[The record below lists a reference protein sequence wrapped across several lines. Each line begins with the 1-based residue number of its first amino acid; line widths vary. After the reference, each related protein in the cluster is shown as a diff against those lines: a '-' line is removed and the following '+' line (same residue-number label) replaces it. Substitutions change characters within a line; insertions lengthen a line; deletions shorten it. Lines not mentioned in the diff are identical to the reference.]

1 MKIFKPDHLGL
12 LHRSMKIAGKKQL
25 SVGLMG
31 FFSFDQS
38 DLAHLLPEAQMWQV
52 ATAAMGKDAILD
64 EGWPKTAGE
73 FVAFG
78 AACAP
83 AGKTAT
89 ELVATVGVGSVRKS
103 LFVRGDR
110 HFTALGLISTPTP
123 FAAMPIT
130 PQTAFGGPSSTVNSQ
145 GKGLVKTLL
154 PDGSAAL
161 PLPNV
166 EDASYP
172 VLRVGDAPQPVGFW
186 PTAGHS
192 PGRVQHFGKFDQR
205 WLQTTWPHLP
215 EDTKPDYFQTAPR
228 DQRINGFFKGD
239 ESIFCLNLHPQ
250 KPQLNSA
257 LPRLRARCFINRL
270 IGGKAQFIELPA
282 RLETV
287 LLFPNQAC
295 GIVLYRAQADISDE
309 DGDDVLH
316 LLADWED
323 LATQP
328 LPFAHYQDAFLRELA
343 PAGAVGQVLDEM
355 PVAPIAA
362 KNGPKSALAPVLSAS
377 AAIISVVASSA
388 VPGLTPA
395 MQQALSEVSALA
407 AELEAD
413 SRALMVKHGI
423 TQADLAPFLVKEPE
437 LPPVSLAE
445 VEKLAAEL
453 EDDTRRLM
461 TKHNISEAELAPFL
475 KPPPPESPV
484 SAAELSKALTDL
496 QADTA
501 NVMRQHGIT
510 AKDVIAFAES
520 RPELAGVA
528 ADLAKGLAVDPA
540 AGSAAIAAI
549 FTTIGSI
556 KPPPAIAMPPL
567 PLPKIDMNTPLA
579 KFETREQVIAHHAAK
594 KSFAGLDVS
603 GLDLS
608 KLDLHGAD
616 FSNSLLDKTSLVGA
630 QLANVN
636 FAHALAPGA
645 DFSGAD
651 LRGASL
657 ASVSASA
664 ARFTGVHF
672 DGCDLSQGDF
682 SQADF
687 TGVTL
692 SKAVLNGSLFN
703 AAKLGGVQAAGCTA
717 VKASFADSDL
727 SRADFSKAQ
736 LQTASF
742 NGATLELTRF
752 VQANCANAEF
762 FGAVA
767 PGAVFTGANL
777 AASRADAASQFK
789 GADFANAQMQRASWG
804 SADIS
809 SASLL
814 CAGLDNADFSKARA
828 PGAVFSKAQA
838 RGAKFDKADL
848 SGADLSKVN
857 LLGASL
863 RHTTVYGTLLH
874 SSNLYAAD
882 LYGTTPGKMALVGSD
897 IGQTILTARGL
908 A

>member
-12 LHRSMKIAGKKQL
+12 LHRSMKVAGKKQL
-25 SVGLMG
+25 SIGLMG

-38 DLAHLLPEAQMWQV
+38 DLAHLLPEAQMWEI

-83 AGKTAT
+83 SGVTAT
-89 ELVATVGVGSVRKS
+89 ELVATVGVGNVRKS

-110 HFTALGLISTPTP
+110 HFTALGLISAPAP
-123 FAAMPIT
+123 FTTMPIS
-130 PQTAFGGPSSTVNSQ
+130 PQTTFGGPGSPANPS

-154 PDGSAAL
+154 PDGSATL

-166 EDASYP
+166 EDANFP
-172 VLRVGDAPQPVGFW
+172 VLRAGDAPPPAGFW
-186 PTAGHS
+186 PSAAHA

-205 WLQTTWPHLP
+205 WLQNTWPHLP
-215 EDTKPDYFQTAPR
+215 EDTNLDYFQTAPP

-239 ESIFCLNLHPQ
+239 EAIACLNLHAQ

-270 IGGKAQFIELPA
+270 TGGKPQFIELPA

-295 GIVLYRAQADISDE
+295 GIVLYRALADISDE

-323 LATQP
+323 LANQP
-328 LPFAHYQDAFLRELA
+328 LPFAHYHDSFLREVS
-343 PAGAVGQVLDEM
+343 PTGAVAQALDDAAEA
-355 PVAPIAA
+355 PVAP
-362 KNGPKSALAPVLSAS
+362 KNASKATVAPVLSAT
-377 AAIISVVASSA
+377 AAIVSVASASA
-388 VPGLTPA
+388 VPGVTPA
-395 MQQALSEVSALA
+395 IQKALSEVSVLA
-407 AELEAD
+407 ADLEAD

-423 TQADLAPFLVKEPE
+423 TQADLAPFLAEAPE
-437 LPPVSLAE
+437 LPPASLAE
-445 VEKLAAEL
+445 VEKMAADVEA
-453 EDDTRRLM
+453 DARKLM
-461 TKHNISEAELAPFL
+461 AKHNISEAELAPFL
-475 KPPPPESPV
+475 KPPPPESPA
-484 SAAELSKALTDL
+484 SASELGKALADL
-496 QADTA
+496 NADTA
-501 NVMRQHGIT
+501 KNMREHGIT
-510 AKDVIAFAES
+510 AKDVAAFASS

-528 ADLAKGLAVDPA
+528 EGLVADPV
-540 AGSAAIAAI
+540 AGSAAIAAM
-549 FTTIGSI
+549 FATIGSI
-556 KPPPAIAMPPL
+556 KPPPAIAL
-567 PLPKIDMNTPLA
+567 PSLSLPKIDSETPLA

-608 KLDLHGAD
+608 GLDLNGAD
-616 FSNSLLDKTSLVGA
+616 FSNALLDKTSLVNA
-630 QLANVN
+630 QLAKVN
-636 FAHALAPGA
+636 FAHALTPGA

-657 ASVSASA
+657 VSVSASA

-682 SQADF
+682 SEADF
-687 TGVTL
+687 TGATL
-692 SKAVLNGSLFN
+692 SKAVLSGSLFN

-717 VKASFADSDL
+717 VQASFAGSDL

-736 LQTASF
+736 LHTASF
-742 NGATLELTRF
+742 SGATLEHTRF
-752 VQANCANAEF
+752 DQANCAEAEF

-767 PGAVFTGANL
+767 PGAMFVGANL
-777 AASRADAASQFK
+777 AASRADATSQFK
-789 GADFANAQMQRASWG
+789 GADFASAQMQRASWG
-804 SADIS
+804 GADIS

-814 CAGLDNADFSKARA
+814 GAGLDDADFSKARA

-863 RHTTVYGTLLH
+863 RHATVSGTLLH

-882 LYGTTPGKMALVGSD
+882 LYGTTPSKVALEGSD
-897 IGQTILTARGL
+897 IGQTILAARGL